1 LAVKEKGPVTL
12 KKLWIY
18 LLVLVLVAGL
28 WAVSEFL
35 FPKKAEES
43 KSPSLFP
50 KLQADKIQEIQ
61 WQRGAEIV
69 HLKKNKGWE
78 IIRPISAPADN
89 LVVENILRTL
99 SSLTPERRFPGSGQA
114 LKAFGLDSPGV
125 KLLFLNQGKW
135 FEIQVGNKT
144 AVGNGYY
151 VRSSNSTDLLLI
163 QEFLVRELDQ
173 DLLALKEKK
182 VKKGP

>member
-18 LLVLVLVAGL
+18 LSILVVVAGL
-28 WAVSEFL
+28 WAASEFI
-35 FPKKAEES
+35 FPKKTEET

-61 WQRGAEIV
+61 WQRGAEVV
-69 HLKKNKGWE
+69 HLKKNKRWE
-78 IIRPISAPADN
+78 IIRPISAEADT
-89 LVVENILRTL
+89 LVVEKILHTL
-99 SSLTPERRFPGSGQA
+99 SSLKPERMFSGSGQA
-114 LKAFGLDSPGV
+114 LKEFGLDSPGV
-125 KLLFLNQGKW
+125 NLLFLNQGKW

-144 AVGNGYY
+144 AVGNDYY
-151 VRSSNSTDLLLI
+151 VRSSNSTDLFLI
-163 QEFLVRELDQ
+163 QELIVRELDQ
-173 DLLALKEKK
+173 DLAALREKK

>member
-1 LAVKEKGPVTL
+1 MTL

-18 LLVLVLVAGL
+18 LSILVVVAGL
-28 WAVSEFL
+28 WAASEFI
-35 FPKKAEES
+35 FPKKTEEL

-50 KLQADKIQEIQ
+50 KLQTDKIQEIQ

-78 IIRPISAPADN
+78 IISPIAAPADT

-99 SSLTPERRFPGSGQA
+99 SSLRPERRFSGSGRA
-114 LKAFGLDSPGV
+114 LKEFGLDSPGV
-125 KLLFLNQGKW
+125 KFLFLNQGKW

-144 AVGNGYY
+144 AIGNDYY
-151 VRSSNSTDLLLI
+151 VRSSNSTDLFLI
-163 QEFLVRELDQ
+163 QEFLIRGLDR
-173 DLLALKEKK
+173 DLSDLREKK
-182 VKKGP
+182 VKEGS